1 MKVRT
6 WRSDYRRGGA
16 EGRDDREEAKSHN
29 SARTFKAWL
38 RKIKKTGAAPLVQAA
53 ITKAEQET
61 DGYYAS
67 VKEHFPDVSES
78 ATMLCDVL
86 NCSD

>member
-1 MKVRT
+1 MPSATLTPEQIARL
-6 WRSDYRRGGA
+6 A
-16 EGRDDREEAKSHN
+16 AKQQLA
-29 SARTFKAWL
+29 SARTLKAWL
-38 RKIKKTGAAPLVQAA
+38 RKIKKTGAAPMVQAA

-67 VKEHFPDVSES
+67 VKEHFPEVSGS

-86 NCSD
+86 NYSD

>member
-1 MKVRT
+1 MPSATLTTEQIARL
-6 WRSDYRRGGA
+6 A
-16 EGRDDREEAKSHN
+16 AKQQLA
-29 SARTFKAWL
+29 SARTLRAWL
-38 RKIKKTGAAPLVQAA
+38 RKIKKTGAAPMVQAA

-67 VKEHFPDVSES
+67 VKEHFPEISGS

-86 NCSD
+86 NYSD

>member
-1 MKVRT
+1 MPSATLTTEQIARL
-6 WRSDYRRGGA
+6 A
-16 EGRDDREEAKSHN
+16 AKQQLA
-29 SARTFKAWL
+29 SARTLRAWL

-67 VKEHFPDVSES
+67 VKEHFPEISGS

-86 NCSD
+86 NYSD